1 MFKNYLLVALRNLGR
16 NRIFSLINVLG
27 LSIGISASLVIFLI
41 VQYHYSFDRFETR
54 PNRMFRVVSDYAFQ
68 GEPGHTRG
76 VPAPLGDAIR
86 KDISGID
93 NIVVFRY
100 YNPQKLEVKHEASV
114 KPEVFKGQNHIIFA
128 DAHYFDFLPYR
139 WIAGNKQ
146 TAVDQAGR
154 VVLSASRAKTYFPK
168 LAFADMLGKQI
179 VYDDSLPAQV
189 SGIVADLDD
198 QGKTDFNFTEFIS
211 LPTILQNSSFRKHMY
226 WDEWGSTTSDHQVWL
241 QLSAGTTTASVE
253 KRLKTIFDQF
263 QGKDARKNNYTWIY
277 PLQPLR
283 DIHFNEHYGNFDSP
297 VAHKSTLLGLTLVA
311 GFLILIACINFI
323 NLTTANAAQRAKE
336 IGVRKT
342 LGSSRGQ
349 LMFQFLGETFLVTL
363 SATVLSVVLTPL
375 VLHLFSTFIPKDI
388 QFSPTHFFVI
398 VFLVS
403 LLVSVTLLAGFYPA
417 WVLSSANTLEVLKN
431 RAHAG
436 TNTTRRAWLRKSLT
450 VSQFV
455 IAQFFVIGALM
466 VGKQIRF
473 MLNTD
478 LGFSKQAI
486 VSIDI
491 PSSILPS
498 RIKNMC
504 SASFML

>member
-1 MFKNYLLVALRNLGR
+1 MRR
-16 NRIFSLINVLG
+16 RITIPGPTRCSRC
-27 LSIGISASLVIFLI
+27 VIL
-41 VQYHYSFDRFETR
+41 
-54 PNRMFRVVSDYAFQ
+54 
-68 GEPGHTRG
+68 
-76 VPAPLGDAIR
+76 
-86 KDISGID
+86 
-93 NIVVFRY
+93 
-100 YNPQKLEVKHEASV
+100 
-114 KPEVFKGQNHIIFA
+114 
-128 DAHYFDFLPYR
+128 
-139 WIAGNKQ
+139 
-146 TAVDQAGR
+146 
-154 VVLSASRAKTYFPK
+154 
-168 LAFADMLGKQI
+168 
-179 VYDDSLPAQV
+179 
-189 SGIVADLDD
+189 
-198 QGKTDFNFTEFIS
+198 
-211 LPTILQNSSFRKHMY
+211 
-226 WDEWGSTTSDHQVWL
+226 
-241 QLSAGTTTASVE
+241 
-253 KRLKTIFDQF
+253 
-263 QGKDARKNNYTWIY
+263 
-277 PLQPLR
+277 
-283 DIHFNEHYGNFDSP
+283 HFNEHYGNFDSP

-375 VLHLFSTFIPKDI
+375 ILHLFSTFIPKDI
-388 QFSPTHFFVI
+388 HFSPTSFFVI
-398 VFLVS
+398 VFLIS

-417 WVLSSANTLEVLKN
+417 WMLSSANTLEVLKN
-431 RAHAG
+431 RAYAG

-491 PSSILPS
+491 PSSDTSLIHKKYVLSQLQNLTGVQGVTMANDMPS
-498 RIKNMC
+498 SKGMVDQQHEIQWRKKTRADECGIKSGRQPFPESVTDSPARRKGYAC
-504 SASFML
+504 GGYCP